1 MIKKMENFSASSL
14 VRFFFFLYASEE
26 LSCFSS
32 ADFETDKRV
41 EEEKARASPIFK
53 ASYYTLE
60 GWGGSFQKL

>member
-14 VRFFFFLYASEE
+14 EFRSVLFFLYASEE

-60 GWGGSFQKL
+60 G